1 MVYKARSLT
10 KQEFQ
15 ILIGKRIKQLREE
28 KNISQVELANL
39 CEFERS
45 NMSRIE
51 MGNTCPSSYTLY
63 KIAKNLQIEVFQI
76 LKFED
81 ISK

>member
-1 MVYKARSLT
+1 MT
-10 KQEFQ
+10 KKEFQ
-15 ILIGKRIKQLREE
+15 IFIGKRIKQLREE
-28 KNISQVELANL
+28 KKISQVELANL

-63 KIAKNLQIEVFQI
+63 KIAQHLEVEVYQL
-76 LKFED
+76 LKFD
-81 ISK
+81 NINS

>member
-1 MVYKARSLT
+1 MIFIINSLT
-10 KQEFQ
+10 KKEFQ
-15 ILIGKRIKQLREE
+15 ICIGKRIKQLREE
-28 KNISQVELANL
+28 KKISQVELANL

-63 KIAKNLQIEVFQI
+63 KIAEHLGVEVYQL
-76 LKFED
+76 LKFD
-81 ISK
+81 SI

>member
-1 MVYKARSLT
+1 MT
-10 KQEFQ
+10 KEEFQ
-15 ILIGKRIKQLREE
+15 IHIGNRIKRLREQ
-28 KNISQVELANL
+28 KKMSQVELANL

-63 KIAKNLQIEVFQI
+63 KIAQCLEIEVFEL
-76 LKFED
+76 LKFDNIEN
-81 ISK
+81 

>member
-1 MVYKARSLT
+1 MT

-15 ILIGKRIKQLREE
+15 IFIGKRIKQLREE
-28 KNISQVELANL
+28 RNISQVELAHL

-63 KIAKNLQIEVFQI
+63 KIAQKLQVEVFEL

-81 ISK
+81 VSD